1 MKKLLAAIFISFS
14 IFGSATITYAQDET
28 APTEVQAPEPS
39 GGTELY
45 NPIRAFQDPSKSI
58 TNPREILGR
67 VVQILI
73 GVSGSVALIMF
84 LYGGILFL
92 TSGGK
97 ADLAQ
102 KGLHVIVWSILGIL
116 LIAAAY
122 VATNTVFRALLTG
135 SAVGGG

>member
-1 MKKLLAAIFISFS
+1 MKKILLAILISLSFL
-14 IFGSATITYAQDET
+14 GLAVNAYAQ
-28 APTEVQAPEPS
+28 EVGPVRLSQAPSPS
-39 GGTELY
+39 GSTELY
-45 NPIRAFQDPSKSI
+45 NPIRAFGNPGEGI

-67 VVQILI
+67 FVQILI
-73 GVSGSVALIMF
+73 GISGSVALLMF

-97 ADLAQ
+97 AELAQ

-135 SAVGGG
+135 SAVGDG

>member
-1 MKKLLAAIFISFS
+1 MKKFLAIFLISLAFL
-14 IFGSATITYAQDET
+14 GSFDLTLAQDNS
-28 APTEVQAPEPS
+28 APTEIEAPADN
-39 GGTELY
+39 GTELY
-45 NPIRAFQDPSKSI
+45 NPLGI
-58 TNPREILGR
+58 TDPRELLGR

-73 GVSGSVALIMF
+73 GVSGSLALIMF

-97 ADLAQ
+97 VELAQ

-122 VATNTVFRALLTG
+122 VATNTVFKALLTG
-135 SAVGGG
+135 DAVGGG

>member
-1 MKKLLAAIFISFS
+1 MKKFLATFLISLAFL
-14 IFGSATITYAQDET
+14 GSFDLALAQENS
-28 APTEVQAPEPS
+28 APTEIEAPADN
-39 GGTELY
+39 GTELY
-45 NPIRAFQDPSKSI
+45 NPLGI
-58 TNPREILGR
+58 TDPRELLGR

-73 GVSGSVALIMF
+73 GVSGSLALIMF

-122 VATNTVFRALLTG
+122 VATNTVFKALLTG
-135 SAVGGG
+135 DAVGGG